1 MPVVG
6 VTPWSLFAWNIVGL
20 YCRAFGVSFGIYC
33 IVTVV
38 VFFFFGFARKSKLC
52 KKYYAPKR

>member
-1 MPVVG
+1 MPVKA
-6 VTPWSLFAWNIVGL
+6 VTPWSFVAWNIVGF
-20 YCRAFGVSFGIYC
+20 CRRAFGVSFGIYC
-33 IVTVV
+33 IVTIV